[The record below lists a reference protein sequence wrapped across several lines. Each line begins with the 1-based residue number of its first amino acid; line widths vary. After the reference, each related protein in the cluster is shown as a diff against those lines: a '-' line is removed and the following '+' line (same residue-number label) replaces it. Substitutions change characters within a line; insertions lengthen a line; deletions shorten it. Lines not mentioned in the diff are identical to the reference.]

1 MKLTCSLVLFLLLSA
16 LNSISY
22 AQHRLVGTVVDAKD
36 QAKLHQA
43 AVALLNPKDSILIKF
58 DRTKENGTFQ
68 IANLD
73 TGVYKV
79 VVSYPQYADLVKDIH
94 ITAKDQDIGLISL
107 SKAAL
112 LLEEVQV
119 NGRIPVVIKGDTV
132 EYDASSFKVEKDAK
146 VDDLLRVLPGITIDG
161 SGKITAQ
168 GKEVKKVLLDGEE
181 FFGDDPTLITKN
193 IRSDMVSKVQ
203 VYEKKSDLA
212 VRTGVDDGERTQTID
227 IKLKED
233 KKKGMF
239 GQAIA
244 GGGTDKYYGGKVM
257 LNKFKGTQKIA
268 AYGILANDG
277 MVGLGFEDSQK
288 YGVGGSG
295 NVQMM
300 DGGGIMISSNGDESE
315 GGWDGRYNGG
325 GVPKAIN
332 MGVSYSDKTKDDKHK
347 INLNYKRSQINVDN
361 TSTYNA
367 QNNVPERAQIDNNIT
382 KSENEN
388 RTNVANF
395 RYDYKLDSLAD
406 LTVNMGFNKSN
417 RNNLSATEAN
427 QKTLDGNDITKTT
440 SKTDLNSDQNKFN
453 VNAML
458 TRRFKKERRSITFNV
473 NANTDQNSSDTKYF
487 SENIFFNDSRTDTI
501 DQLKK
506 DELRNNT
513 YGASLTYTEPLS
525 KNITGSIGYSFSS
538 NQSKTLNRAFNKDS
552 LTQKYTVLD
561 QSVLND
567 FNFSS
572 LKNGI
577 NTALNYKINTLT
589 INLSNR
595 TDFEAVKRTYNNT
608 NIILQRDQISINP
621 SLNVNYKISKTKN
634 LWLSYY
640 GRTVQ
645 PSLTQIEPL
654 KQNSQPL
661 VEYLDNPDLKAGF
674 SNSYS
679 INYNSYKQIKDQ
691 SFYFYISANQ
701 GKRNIN
707 SSVRY
712 NLEEGTRQISFVNI
726 DKDNWRF
733 YGSGSYNF
741 MLKKK
746 WGLKMNMGMNAEYN
760 SQYSYLSLLNEEP
773 QLNRNKTWSIG
784 PEIGFNR
791 YKANKMDFNINLS
804 PGVEKM
810 ESYLQPE
817 LNQTTFKFNSYA
829 QATYY
834 LPKDF
839 KISVSMQ
846 QNYQAATKT
855 LQSINMLNMNGY
867 ISKKFLK
874 DKSLEAQLF
883 VNDILNKNI
892 GVRRYQDGTA
902 FVQTSNDVLRRYGM
916 LKVIYNFTTMK
927 GGDK

>member
-347 INLNYKRSQINVDN
+347 INVNYKRSQINVDN

-388 RTNVANF
+388 RTNVANL

-473 NANTDQNSSDTKYF
+473 NANTDQNNSDTKYF

>member
-1 MKLTCSLVLFLLLSA
+1 MKLTHSLVLFLILSA
-16 LNSISY
+16 LSSISY
-22 AQHRLVGTVVDAKD
+22 AQHRLVGTVVDGKD

-43 AVALLNPKDSILIKF
+43 SVALLNPRDSILIKF

-73 TGVYKV
+73 TGVYKI

-94 ITAKDQDIGLISL
+94 ITAKDYDIGLIAL

-119 NGRIPVVIKGDTV
+119 NGRIPVVIKGDTI
-132 EYDASSFKVEKDAK
+132 EYDAGSFKVEKDAK

-161 SGKITAQ
+161 TGKITAQ

-244 GGGTDKYYGGKVM
+244 GAGTDKYYGGKVM
-257 LNKFKGTQKIA
+257 LNKFKGSQKIA

-300 DGGGIMISSNGDESE
+300 DGGGIMISSGGDETE
-315 GGWDGRYNGG
+315 GGWDGRYRGG
-325 GVPKAIN
+325 GVPKALN
-332 MGVSYSDKTKDDKHK
+332 MGVSYSDKSKDDKHK
-347 INLNYKRSQINVDN
+347 INVNYKRSQIDVNN

-367 QNNVPERAQIDNNIT
+367 QNNLPERAQIDSNIT
-382 KSENEN
+382 RSENEN
-388 RTNVANF
+388 RANVANL

-406 LTVNMGFNKSN
+406 LTVNMGFNKSS
-417 RNNLSATEAN
+417 RDNLSEAEAY
-427 QKTLDGNDITKTT
+427 QKTLDGKDITRTK
-440 SKTDLNSDQNKFN
+440 SRTDLNSDQDKFN

-473 NANTDQNSSDTKYF
+473 NANTDQNNSDTKYF
-487 SENIFFNDSRTDTI
+487 SENIFFNDNRTDTI

-525 KNITGSIGYSFSS
+525 KRITGSIGYSFSS
-538 NQSKTLNRAFNKDS
+538 NKSETLNQSFNRDS
-552 LTQKYTVLD
+552 ITHQYTVLD
-561 QSVLND
+561 ESVLND

-572 LKNGI
+572 LKNSV
-577 NTALNYKINTLT
+577 NTALNYKTNTWT
-589 INLSNR
+589 VNLSNR
-595 TDFEAVKRTYNNT
+595 TDFEAVKRTYNNLNT
-608 NIILQRDQISINP
+608 VLQRDQTSIRP

-634 LWLSYY
+634 IGFNYN
-640 GRTVQ
+640 GQTVQ

-674 SNSYS
+674 NNSYS
-679 INYNSYKQIKDQ
+679 LNYNSYKQIKDQ
-691 SFYFYISANQ
+691 SFYFYVSANQ

-712 NLEEGTRQISFVNI
+712 NLEDGTRKISFVNI

-773 QLNRNKTWSIG
+773 RLNRNKTWSIG

-791 YKANKMDFNINLS
+791 YKANKMDFYISLS
-804 PGVEKM
+804 PGVEQM
-810 ESYLQPE
+810 DSYLQPE

-829 QATYY
+829 QGTYY

>member
-73 TGVYKV
+73 TGVYKI

-94 ITAKDQDIGLISL
+94 ITAKDHDIGLISL

-161 SGKITAQ
+161 NGKITAQ

-203 VYEKKSDLA
+203 VYEKRSDLA

-300 DGGGIMISSNGDESE
+300 DGGGIMISSNGDDSE

-347 INLNYKRSQINVDN
+347 INVNYKRSQINVDN

-388 RTNVANF
+388 RTNVANL

-417 RNNLSATEAN
+417 RNNFSETEAN

-440 SKTDLNSDQNKFN
+440 SQTDLNSDQNKFN

-473 NANTDQNSSDTKYF
+473 NANTDQNNSDTKYF
-487 SENIFFNDSRTDTI
+487 SENTFFNDNRTETI

-525 KNITGSIGYSFSS
+525 KNITGSIGYSFAS

-552 LTQKYTVLD
+552 LQKYTVLD
-561 QSVLND
+561 QTVLND

-608 NIILQRDQISINP
+608 NTILQRDQVSINP

-773 QLNRNKTWSIG
+773 RLNRNKTWSIG

-839 KISVSMQ
+839 KVSVSMQ

>member
-1 MKLTCSLVLFLLLSA
+1 MKLTYSLVLFLILSA
-16 LNSISY
+16 FSSISY
-22 AQHRLVGTVVDAKD
+22 AQHRLVGTVVDGKD

-43 AVALLNPKDSILIKF
+43 SVALLNPRDSILIKF

-73 TGVYKV
+73 TGVYKI

-94 ITAKDQDIGLISL
+94 ITAKDYDIGLIAL

-119 NGRIPVVIKGDTV
+119 NGRIPVVIKGDTI
-132 EYDASSFKVEKDAK
+132 EYDAGSFKVEKDAK

-161 SGKITAQ
+161 TGKITAQ

-244 GGGTDKYYGGKVM
+244 GAGTDKYYGGKVM
-257 LNKFKGTQKIA
+257 LNKFKGSQKIA

-300 DGGGIMISSNGDESE
+300 DGGGIMISSGGDETE
-315 GGWDGRYNGG
+315 GGWDGRYRGG
-325 GVPKAIN
+325 GVPKALN
-332 MGVSYSDKTKDDKHK
+332 MGVSYSDKSKDDKHK
-347 INLNYKRSQINVDN
+347 INVNYKRSQIDVNN

-367 QNNVPERAQIDNNIT
+367 QNNLPERAQIDSNIT
-382 KSENEN
+382 RSENEN
-388 RTNVANF
+388 RANVANL

-406 LTVNMGFNKSN
+406 LTVNMGFNKSS
-417 RNNLSATEAN
+417 RDNLSEAEAY
-427 QKTLDGNDITKTT
+427 QKTLDGKDITRTK
-440 SKTDLNSDQNKFN
+440 SRTDLNSDQDKFN

-473 NANTDQNSSDTKYF
+473 NANTDQNNSDTKYF
-487 SENIFFNDSRTDTI
+487 SENIFFNDNRTDTI

-525 KNITGSIGYSFSS
+525 KRITGSIGYSFSS
-538 NQSKTLNRAFNKDS
+538 NKSETLNQSFNRDS
-552 LTQKYTVLD
+552 ITHQYTVLD
-561 QSVLND
+561 ESVLND

-572 LKNGI
+572 LKNSV
-577 NTALNYKINTLT
+577 NTALNYKTNTWT
-589 INLSNR
+589 VNLSNR
-595 TDFEAVKRTYNNT
+595 TDFEAVKRTYNNLNT
-608 NIILQRDQISINP
+608 VLQRDQTSIRP

-634 LWLSYY
+634 IGFNYN
-640 GRTVQ
+640 GQTVQ

-674 SNSYS
+674 NNSYS
-679 INYNSYKQIKDQ
+679 LNYNSYKQIKDQ
-691 SFYFYISANQ
+691 SFYFYVSANQ

-712 NLEEGTRQISFVNI
+712 NLEDGTRKISFVNI

-773 QLNRNKTWSIG
+773 RLNRNKTWSIG

-791 YKANKMDFNINLS
+791 YKANKMDFYISLS
-804 PGVEKM
+804 PGVEQM
-810 ESYLQPE
+810 DSYLQPE

>member
-1 MKLTCSLVLFLLLSA
+1 MKLTYSLVLFLLLSA
-16 LNSISY
+16 FSAMSY
-22 AQHRLVGTVVDAKD
+22 AQHRLVGTVVDGKD
-36 QAKLHQA
+36 QAKLYQA
-43 AVALLNPKDSILIKF
+43 SVALLNPRDSILIKF
-58 DRTKENGTFQ
+58 DRTKENGIFQ
-68 IANLD
+68 LNKLD
-73 TGVYKV
+73 TGTYKM

-94 ITAKDQDIGLISL
+94 IPAQGLDLGTIAL

-119 NGRIPVVIKGDTV
+119 NGRIPVVIKGDTI
-132 EYDASSFKVEKDAK
+132 EYDAGSFKVEKDAK

-161 SGKITAQ
+161 TGKITAQ

-244 GGGTDKYYGGKVM
+244 GAGTDKYYGGKVM
-257 LNKFKGTQKIA
+257 LNKFKGSRKIA

-300 DGGGIMISSNGDESE
+300 DGGGIMISSGGDETE
-315 GGWDGRYNGG
+315 GGWDGRYRGG
-325 GVPKAIN
+325 GVPKALN

-347 INLNYKRSQINVDN
+347 INVNYKRSQIDVNN

-367 QNNVPERAQIDNNIT
+367 QNNLPERAQIDSNIT
-382 KSENEN
+382 RSENEN
-388 RTNVANF
+388 RANVANL

-440 SKTDLNSDQNKFN
+440 SQTDLNSDQNKFN
-453 VNAML
+453 LNAML

-473 NANTDQNSSDTKYF
+473 NANTDQNNSDTKYF
-487 SENIFFNDSRTDTI
+487 SENIFFNDNRTDTI

-506 DELRNNT
+506 DEFRNNT
-513 YGASLTYTEPLS
+513 YGASLTYTEPLA
-525 KNITGSIGYSFSS
+525 KRITGSIGYSFSS
-538 NQSKTLNRAFNKDS
+538 NQSKTLNRAFNRDAN
-552 LTQKYTVLD
+552 THQYTVLD
-561 QSVLND
+561 ESILND

-572 LKNGI
+572 LKNSV
-577 NTALNYKINTLT
+577 NTALNYKTNTWT
-589 INLSNR
+589 VNLSNR
-595 TDFEAVKRTYNNT
+595 TDFEAVKRTYNNLNT
-608 NIILQRDQISINP
+608 VLQRDQTSIRP

-634 LWLSYY
+634 IGFNYN
-640 GRTVQ
+640 GQTVQ

-674 SNSYS
+674 NNSYS
-679 INYNSYKQIKDQ
+679 IDYNSYKQIKDQ

-712 NLEEGTRQISFVNI
+712 NLEDGTRKISFVNI

-773 QLNRNKTWSIG
+773 RLNRNKTWSIG

-791 YKANKMDFNINLS
+791 YKANKMDFYISLS
-804 PGVEKM
+804 PGVEQM
-810 ESYLQPE
+810 DSYLQPE